1 MDNVNPMAM
10 NLTKQVQL
18 RAEVTNNVAE
28 VDVHGEILELK
39 EMVNGMT
46 ESLSMFAD
54 EVRSRSQSEL
64 RIVGDLMLLY
74 ARHFG
79 GATELFQPYST
90 GGKPLWYVR
99 AYMLVCLAA
108 VLNSVSSQSRA
119 GKDS

>member
-39 EMVNGMT
+39 EMVNGMA

-79 GATELFQPYST
+79 GATGLFQPYST